1 MGKLYKETLTLI
13 RPVDHCVFRNFNCV
27 AHLHNRGTA
36 LLNQDQRTIS
46 PRLPLPS
53 IAITSEASSIRHI
66 SCSSPDPTRLHIHL
80 LATFCS
86 FCFCL
91 LRRIC
96 PGYSLPPARS
106 GQLRKRKHEGLP
118 NVQRQRNHKVRRLQW
133 QGLSSMQTIRQQQV
147 QCVRGHRRDT
157 CGALKLALFPE
168 RAGTQRCVLA
178 HPGSH
183 GASAQPQGPLPY
195 KTHHSSSCLSASRL
209 LPRHDRDID

>member
-1 MGKLYKETLTLI
+1 MRACFTIRGRGEIAMMSQLGYGYARKLYKETLTLI

-118 NVQRQRNHKVRRLQW
+118 KATEPQSATLAMARAVQHANDPAATSAVCARAQARYMRSIET
-133 QGLSSMQTIRQQQV
+133 GLVS
-147 QCVRGHRRDT
+147 
-157 CGALKLALFPE
+157 
-168 RAGTQRCVLA
+168 
-178 HPGSH
+178 
-183 GASAQPQGPLPY
+183 
-195 KTHHSSSCLSASRL
+195 
-209 LPRHDRDID
+209 

>member
-13 RPVDHCVFRNFNCV
+13 RPVDCCVFRNFNCV

-36 LLNQDQRTIS
+36 LLNQDQPTIS

-66 SCSSPDPTRLHIHL
+66 SCSSSDQTRLHIHL
-80 LATFCS
+80 RTTCCS

-96 PGYSLPPARS
+96 SGYSLPPARS

-118 NVQRQRNHKVRRLQW
+118 NVQRQRNYKVRRLQW

-147 QCVRGHRRDT
+147 QCV
-157 CGALKLALFPE
+157 
-168 RAGTQRCVLA
+168 
-178 HPGSH
+178 
-183 GASAQPQGPLPY
+183 
-195 KTHHSSSCLSASRL
+195 
-209 LPRHDRDID
+209 